1 METKS
6 TLSLTGEALVRRQ
19 LRRKAFPLLAM
30 AVFAGSIALVCLGLL
45 FLFGCWLGP
54 LLVWFVEPVPTFL
67 PPLSGTLF
75 LAVLFVS
82 VRQAGFRYWASA
94 TYDSK
99 ARGEIPVAESG
110 NIIHGEEWYFLTY
123 CLSSGNCAQ
132 RGPGLPADM
141 QLFGPASTGLVIK
154 MLAMPFLLG
163 PLLLTGSFRALNE
176 VRHLLATDAQRL
188 ARLLQVAF
196 ANGGRCS
203 FATLQDAVPDFSP
216 ETDTRMLLAID
227 GVIVLHKEMQGIA
240 LADELA
246 AEIRRVTAARTGQ
259 SAS

>member
-1 METKS
+1 MP
-6 TLSLTGEALVRRQ
+6 LTIEAMVRRQ
-19 LRRKAFPLLAM
+19 LRRKALPLLVM
-30 AVFAGSIALVCLGLL
+30 AIFSGIIALGCLGLL

-54 LLVWFVEPVPTFL
+54 LLLWFVAPVPAFL
-67 PPLSGTLF
+67 PPLSGMLF

-82 VRQAGFRYWASA
+82 VRQAGFRYWTSA

-110 NIIHGEEWYFLTY
+110 NIIHGADGYFLTY
-123 CLSSGNCAQ
+123 FLSFGNCAQ

-141 QLFGPASTGLVIK
+141 QLFGPASIGLVTKI
-154 MLAMPFLLG
+154 LAMPFLLG
-163 PLLLTGSFRALNE
+163 PLLLTGSLRAFNDA
-176 VRHLLATDAQRL
+176 RRLLAADAQRL
-188 ARLLQVAF
+188 ARLLGVVF

-203 FATLQDAVPDFSP
+203 LATLQDAVPDFSP
-216 ETDTRMLLAID
+216 ATDTRMLLAVD

-246 AEIRRVTAARTGQ
+246 AEIRHVTAARTGQ